1 MEDTGEVSV
10 KINNNIAVVTFSH
23 PKGNSLPSALLRSM
37 ADDFIGLADNDET
50 RVIVLASKGE
60 GAFCGGAS
68 FTELLNIS
76 THEQGKEFFMGFAR
90 LINAMKNCPK
100 FIIARVQGKAVGG
113 GVGIIAASD
122 YALALDTASI
132 KLSEL
137 ELGIGPFVVG
147 PAIERKIGKSAF
159 STLAIDTNWKDALWA
174 ENHGLYTDVFQEKE
188 ELDKA
193 VLELSARLSR
203 TNPEAMA
210 KLKSMLWEGTGH
222 WDTLLETRAEISGK
236 LVLSEF
242 TSNYISSFKNTAS
255 KK

>member
-1 MEDTGEVSV
+1 MEETGEVSV

-23 PKGNSLPSALLRSM
+23 PKGNSLPSALLKSM
-37 ADDFIGLADNDET
+37 ADDIKSLSENEET
-50 RVIVLASKGE
+50 RVVVLASKGD

-68 FTELLNIS
+68 FSELLNIS
-76 THEQGKEFFMGFAR
+76 SFEEGKEFFMGFAR
-90 LINAMKNCPK
+90 LINAMKDCPK

-113 GVGIIAASD
+113 GVGLIAASD
-122 YALALDTASI
+122 YALAHSSASI

-147 PAIERKIGKSAF
+147 PAVERKIGKSAF
-159 STLAIDTNWKDALWA
+159 GALSIDTNWRDALWA
-174 ENHGLYTDVFQEKE
+174 ENNGLYTDVFQEKE

-193 VLELSARLSR
+193 VLELAVRLSK
-203 TNPEAMA
+203 TNPEAVA
-210 KLKSMLWEGTGH
+210 KLKSILWEGTGH

-242 TSNYISSFKNTAS
+242 TSNYISTFKGQE
-255 KK
+255 KKS

>member
-1 MEDTGEVSV
+1 MEETGEVSV

-37 ADDFIGLADNDET
+37 ADDIQGLSDNDET

-76 THEQGKEFFMGFAR
+76 SYEEGKEFFMGFAR

-122 YALALDTASI
+122 YALAHSSASI

-147 PAIERKIGKSAF
+147 PAVERKIGKSAF
-159 STLAIDTNWKDALWA
+159 SALSIDTNWRDAIWA
-174 ENHGLYTDVFQEKE
+174 ENAGLYTDVFQEKE

-193 VLELSARLSR
+193 VLELAVRLSK

-210 KLKSMLWEGTGH
+210 KLKSVLWEGTAH
-222 WDTLLETRAEISGK
+222 WDTLLETRAEVSGK

-242 TSNYISSFKNTAS
+242 TSNYISTFRD
-255 KK
+255 KKSG

>member
-1 MEDTGEVSV
+1 MEEPGEVSV

-23 PKGNSLPSALLRSM
+23 SKGNSLPAALLKSI
-37 ADDFIGLADNDET
+37 ADDIKSLSDNEET
-50 RVIVLASKGE
+50 RVIVLSSRGD

-76 THEQGKEFFMGFAR
+76 NYEEGKEFFMGFAR
-90 LINAMKNCPK
+90 LINAMRNCPK

-122 YALALDTASI
+122 YALAHSSASI

-147 PAIERKIGKSAF
+147 PAVERKIGKSAF
-159 STLAIDTNWKDALWA
+159 SALSIDTNWRDALWA
-174 ENHGLYTDVFQEKE
+174 ENNGLYTDVFQEKE
-188 ELDKA
+188 EMDKA
-193 VLELSARLSR
+193 VLELAVRLSK

-210 KLKSMLWEGTGH
+210 RLKAVLWEGTGH
-222 WDTLLETRAEISGK
+222 WDSLLETRAEISGK

-242 TSNYISSFKNTAS
+242 TSNYISTFKD
-255 KK
+255 KKS

>member
-1 MEDTGEVSV
+1 MEEPGEVSV

-23 PKGNSLPSALLRSM
+23 SKGNSLPSALLKSM
-37 ADDFIGLADNDET
+37 ADDIKGLSENEET

-76 THEQGKEFFMGFAR
+76 TYEEGKEFFMGFAR

-113 GVGIIAASD
+113 GVGIVAASD
-122 YALALDTASI
+122 YALALSAASV

-147 PAIERKIGKSAF
+147 PAVERKIGKSAF
-159 STLAIDTNWKDALWA
+159 SALSIDTNWRDALWA
-174 ENHGLYTDVFQEKE
+174 ENNGLYTDVFQEKE

-193 VLELSARLSR
+193 VLELAVRLSK

-210 KLKSMLWEGTGH
+210 RLKSVLWEGTGH
-222 WDTLLETRAEISGK
+222 WETLLETRAEISGK

-242 TSNYISSFKNTAS
+242 TSNYISTFKD
-255 KK
+255 KKS